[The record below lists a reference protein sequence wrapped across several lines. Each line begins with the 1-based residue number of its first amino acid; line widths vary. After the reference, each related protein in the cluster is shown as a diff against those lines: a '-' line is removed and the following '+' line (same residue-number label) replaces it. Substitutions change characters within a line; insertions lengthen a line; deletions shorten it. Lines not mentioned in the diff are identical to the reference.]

1 VVPVVPAAL
10 PVLARGLAAATAVV
24 LTAVVLLV
32 PVLLGRLRLL
42 LVVARVRTRTPV
54 APVASRTGLVFP
66 VGLPVLGPVVLAC
79 RVRAPVGGRVPVA
92 VLVAVVVLVRV
103 VAWGPARVL
112 VPVVVRVRVPVV
124 VRAWVVS
131 VELPG
136 PAVLEAPVAAVVLLV
151 PVRARVRA
159 AGVRKARTI
168 SSTRLPTT

>member
-1 VVPVVPAAL
+1 MAL
-10 PVLARGLAAATAVV
+10 
-24 LTAVVLLV
+24 
-32 PVLLGRLRLL
+32 
-42 LVVARVRTRTPV
+42 
-54 APVASRTGLVFP
+54 VASRTGPACP
-66 VGLPVLGPVVLAC
+66 VALPVSAPVVPVF
-79 RVRAPVGGRVPVA
+79 RVRARVRGRVPVA
-92 VLVAVVVLVRV
+92 VLVAAVALVRV

-112 VPVVVRVRVPVV
+112 VPVVVRVPVVPGWAPVV

-159 AGVRKARTI
+159 AGVRKARTT